1 MINTDGESGSWAART
16 QKNTV
21 RLGLWTACWVGT
33 MAIATFGP
41 LLAWGDNRT
50 LTAVALAVNLAAG
63 AGMILA
69 NKHHLKGLDEL
80 QQKIQLEA
88 MALTLG
94 VALVAGLAYSTADT
108 TGLIAQ
114 DAEIS
119 YLVFLLCLTY
129 GLGILFDR
137 RRYQ

>member
-1 MINTDGESGSWAART
+1 MTSTGTDPGNRASRT

-21 RLGLWTACWVGT
+21 RLGIWTAAWVLSL
-33 MAIATFGP
+33 AVATFGP
-41 LLAWGDNRT
+41 MLLWGENRV
-50 LTAVALAVNLAAG
+50 LTSIALAVNLAAG

-69 NKHHLKGLDEL
+69 NKHHLNGLDEL

-88 MALTLG
+88 MALALG
-94 VALVAGLAYSTADT
+94 VALVVGLAYSTADT
-108 TGLIAQ
+108 TDLMYK

-119 YLVFLLCLTY
+119 YLVILVALTY
-129 GLGILFDR
+129 LAGIFFGH